1 MNSINGFLGQIA
13 KEVKTVMGQLCVNHG
28 KREKWLVICC
38 YIAVPN
44 LILKGLIL
52 QSMYQCMDN
61 NVIVPVNSMKSCTLH
76 NVGHE
81 SNVRCLTIAEAMAT
95 RQNERFDYC
104 KYIPVN
110 YQ

>member
-44 LILKGLIL
+44 VILKSLIL
-52 QSMYQCMDN
+52 
-61 NVIVPVNSMKSCTLH
+61 
-76 NVGHE
+76 
-81 SNVRCLTIAEAMAT
+81 
-95 RQNERFDYC
+95 
-104 KYIPVN
+104 
-110 YQ
+110 